1 MIIRD
6 NFAEVKEKDMRTDLK
21 LLLMM
26 LLSPVVFCGC
36 IQGKYYEGVP
46 LIAVSEE
53 SVMVEAAVRDGY
65 DIIADTLTVTSNRSW
80 GLNVTDA
87 QGNVA
92 DWVKVSVEDNMNLSG
107 MTQDTRVILTFDP
120 NWTTSAREASL
131 VITSAECERT
141 VQIIQTGALSNLA
154 IDREQTRTS
163 FGPRESQTRI
173 HFRTNSSWSA
183 SVAEGSTIR
192 DIVLSKSS
200 GNDQDTYLDVTFGL
214 PYAGGEKRASIVFD
228 VDGMDHQVSVDL
240 VQTGVVIEIGF
251 DGQPF
256 TEMLPVSP
264 TEIESLDYTYHWH
277 GSDYNIQIGGNK
289 IQYRSADKCLLLDR
303 KGFVRLPS
311 VEDFSLVQVRLKSVA
326 TNKKF
331 TISSDEAGKNA
342 LDGGEVKTLP
352 MDAEGVWELTGTQA
366 GTSYYIY
373 AGGTKSRIA
382 SLYLIYE

>member
-1 MIIRD
+1 MC
-6 NFAEVKEKDMRTDLK
+6 TDLK

-36 IQGKYYEGVP
+36 LQGKYYEEVP

-53 SVMVEAAVRDGY
+53 SVTAEAAVRDGY

-141 VQIIQTGALSNLA
+141 VQITQAGASHNLA
-154 IDREQTRTS
+154 IDKEQTQTS
-163 FGPRESQTRI
+163 FGPRDSQARI
-173 HFRTNSSWSA
+173 HFRTNSNWSA
-183 SVAEGSTIR
+183 SVAEGATIR
-192 DIVLSKSS
+192 DVVLSKSS

-214 PYAGGEKRASIVFD
+214 PYASGEKHASIVFD
-228 VDGMDHQVSVDL
+228 VEGMDHLVSVDL
-240 VQTGVVIEIGF
+240 VQTGVVIELSF
-251 DGQPF
+251 DDQPF
-256 TEMLPVSP
+256 TVKLPESSTP
-264 TEIESLDYTYHWH
+264 IESTDYTYQWY
-277 GSDYNIQIGGNK
+277 GSDYNIQIGKNK
-289 IQYRSADKCLLLDR
+289 IQYRSADKCLLLDG

-311 VEDFSLVQVRLKSVA
+311 VEDFSLAEVRLKSVA

-352 MDAEGVWELTGTQA
+352 MDAEGVWELTGTQT

-373 AGGTKSRIA
+373 ASGTKSRIA